1 MPNSLAQAASP
12 YLRQHQDNPVEWMEW
27 GDAAFERARRE
38 NKLLLVSSGY
48 AACHWCHVMA
58 HESFEDAET
67 AALMNRRYVCV
78 KVDRE
83 ERPDIDQIYLD
94 AVQLLT
100 GRGGWPLNCFVLP
113 DGRPVY
119 GGTYFPR
126 AQWRALLEN
135 LADLHA
141 REPHATAEQGE
152 KITARLRQNEFR
164 AAGTDPAAR
173 PPVPWKDALASFA
186 ARFDRNRGGTGGAP
200 KFPMPCE
207 WEFLLR
213 YGLHS
218 RDPVVL
224 RQVRLTLDRMAS
236 GGIHDCLAGGFA
248 RYSTDAEWKVP
259 HFEKMLYDNAQ
270 LLSLYAEAFT
280 VFGDPAYREVARG
293 IAAFAESELRAE
305 HGGYCSALDADS
317 EGEEGLYY
325 VWQRAELEAVL
336 GDRFPAVADLL
347 GVNAGD
353 DGGDSH
359 WEHGRHVLQKPHSL
373 EAWAARRR
381 LAPGEAA
388 RLWESAR
395 ADLLAARGPRVR
407 PQLDDKV
414 LTGWNGLMIQGLA
427 AAARYLGD
435 EVLLERA
442 RRTAD
447 VLLEKS
453 RRPDGG
459 LWRRGWRGAFGIE
472 AFLEDYACLARGL
485 IELYQASF
493 EERYLLAARDLVDY
507 ALAHFTDESSA
518 LLYFTAD
525 NAPAV
530 LLRKKELHDNVI
542 PSSNALLAEALLSL
556 SDFFGEPA
564 YRRRAEA
571 MLAAIRPE
579 FPSYAPA
586 YAHWAQV
593 LLREEISPVTLA
605 FAGPGAGGAGKALR
619 EARALFAPHLLLAG
633 APDASAIPLLQ
644 DKFVDGKTLAYR
656 CEQGACGLPSE
667 DWRSLLAVEAALWA
681 VP

>member
-1 MPNSLAQAASP
+1 MPNALAQAASP

-27 GDAAFERARRE
+27 GDAAFERARNE

-67 AALMNRRYVCV
+67 AAIMNRHYVCV

-83 ERPDIDQIYLD
+83 ERPDVDQIYLD
-94 AVQLLT
+94 AVQLLS

-126 AQWRALLEN
+126 AQWNALLEN
-135 LADLHA
+135 LAALHA
-141 REPHATAEQGE
+141 SEPHAVAEQAE
-152 KITARLRQNEFR
+152 KITDRLRRNEMR
-164 AAGTDPAAR
+164 PAATGSA
-173 PPVPWKDALASFA
+173 PAPVPWKDALASFA
-186 ARFDRNRGGTGGAP
+186 ARFDRVRGGTGGAP

-218 RDPVVL
+218 KDPLVL

-236 GGIHDCLAGGFA
+236 GGIYDCLAGGFA

-270 LLSLYAEAFT
+270 LLALYAEAFA
-280 VFGDPAYREVARG
+280 VFGDPAYREIALG
-293 IAAFAESELRAE
+293 IAGFAERELWAE

-325 VWQRAELEAVL
+325 VWERAELATVL
-336 GDRFPAVADLL
+336 GERFPAVADLL
-347 GVNAGD
+347 GVHVADD
-353 DGGDSH
+353 DGESH

-373 EAWAARRR
+373 EAWAARRDLR
-381 LAPGEAA
+381 PEEAA
-388 RLWESAR
+388 RLWEGAR
-395 ADLLAARGPRVR
+395 KDLLEARSHRIR

-414 LTGWNGLMIQGLA
+414 LTGWNGLMIHGLA
-427 AAARYLGD
+427 AASRYLGD
-435 EVLLERA
+435 ESLLERA

-447 VLLEKS
+447 VILEKAVRS
-453 RRPDGG
+453 GAGQGG
-459 LWRRGWRGAFGIE
+459 LWRRGWHGTFGID
-472 AFLEDYACLARGL
+472 AFLEDYAALARGL
-485 IELYQASF
+485 IELYQAGGG
-493 EERYLLAARDLVDY
+493 ERYLLAARSLADY
-507 ALAHFTDESSA
+507 ALEHFSDPESA

-530 LLRKKELHDNVI
+530 LVRKKDLHDNVI
-542 PSSNALLAEALLSL
+542 PASNALMAEVLLDL
-556 SDFFGEPA
+556 SDFFGEPDH
-564 YRRRAEA
+564 RRRGEA
-571 MLAAIRPE
+571 MLAAIRGE

-586 YAHWAQV
+586 YTHWAQV

-605 FAGPGAGGAGKALR
+605 IAGPGAHAALLEIR
-619 EARALFAPHLLLAG
+619 RLFVPHVLLAAGEG
-633 APDASAIPLLQ
+633 ASSVPLLQ
-644 DKFVDGKTLAYR
+644 DKAAEGKTLAYR

-667 DWRSLLAVEAALWA
+667 DWRGAFAREAALWT